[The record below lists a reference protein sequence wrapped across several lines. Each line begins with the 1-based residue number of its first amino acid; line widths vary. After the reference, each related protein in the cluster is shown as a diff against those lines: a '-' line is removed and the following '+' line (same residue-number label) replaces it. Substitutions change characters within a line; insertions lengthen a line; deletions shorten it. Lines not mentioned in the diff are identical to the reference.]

1 VTRYVEEDM
10 IIYDVA
16 STHRFVIQGTLHHDP
31 EKEVLIIRH
40 DWASGSTPAMLINY
54 STNAWKN
61 VTGITRDS
69 DNRFVLTVAS
79 HGHAVGDAVEFQV
92 TEPGAAHLHQ
102 VVYPILAV
110 TTNTLTLGM
119 TEYSDY
125 LPTLSGAVNR
135 VTRRP
140 VYHYGKEKTA
150 FGNTRLSAGTGLL
163 IVGNKESNFQER
175 GSGLKVENGRII
187 SWQRR
192 HDLFK

>member
-1 VTRYVEEDM
+1 MSFTEASGVITQTQGTTDTDLSGLTNITGVTRYVEEDM

-79 HGHAVGDAVEFQV
+79 HGHVVGEAVEFQV

-110 TTNTLTLGM
+110 TTDTFTLGM

-125 LPTLSGAVNR
+125 LPTLSGNVQTESR
-135 VTRRP
+135 
-140 VYHYGKEKTA
+140 
-150 FGNTRLSAGTGLL
+150 AGLYIIMVRKRQLL
-163 IVGNKESNFQER
+163 EI
-175 GSGLKVENGRII
+175 L
-187 SWQRR
+187 
-192 HDLFK
+192 DYL